1 MSENLEDLTPN
12 QRRALNKGLAALE
25 TMAAMWGAEIRIH
38 DVAQKLAAK
47 PQADR
52 AKSIAAFIE
61 QAFIE
66 GAYRHYLDRDP
77 AANPELERASQ
88 PGSGEALAKALAMYD
103 SMRDG
108 IGGCTDGGCVIKRP
122 TGMRT
127 NGGCKCATDKYKAQR
142 MMYAGQKLADAA
154 RASLD
159 GPTEGQLA

>member
-1 MSENLEDLTPN
+1 MSEKLDLDALE
-12 QRRALNKGLAALE
+12 RRIAACDLAAVDAYDAIGYLI
-25 TMAAMWGAEIRIH
+25 ARIR
-38 DVAQKLAAK
+38 
-47 PQADR
+47 
-52 AKSIAAFIE
+52 
-61 QAFIE
+61 
-66 GAYRHYLDRDP
+66 
-77 AANPELERASQ
+77 ELERDKADWLKANAPVGWIDDLRRASQ
-88 PGSGEALAKALAMYD
+88 PGSGEALAKALGTYD